1 MTIGDRRDRWG
12 QALPPPE
19 GPGSD
24 ARRHSLL
31 HASLLF
37 HSRALVSRLAEG
49 GAGSVQLGL
58 F

>member
-1 MTIGDRRDRWG
+1 MTEGDRRDTWG

-19 GPGSD
+19 GPGSE
-24 ARRHSLL
+24 ARRLHALL

-49 GAGSVQLGL
+49 GAGSVQLG